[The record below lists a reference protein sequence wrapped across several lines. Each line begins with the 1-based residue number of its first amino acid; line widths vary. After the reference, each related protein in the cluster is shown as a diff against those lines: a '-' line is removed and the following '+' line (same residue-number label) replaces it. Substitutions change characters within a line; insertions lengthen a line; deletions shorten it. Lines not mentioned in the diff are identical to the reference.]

1 MNKKASAIVEIF
13 IILVV
18 IVLTS
23 ALVLFLVKTGILTIK
38 NQANQPPILN
48 TEFIPYAREGTLTIS
63 EFAFCS
69 YANEQYQCLDP
80 KNHFTIGE
88 DAYFRYIIKTTP
100 YNGDILLIENYRILS
115 STGKVMLDIDKKN
128 NYHYDIISQ
137 EPTESISFK
146 DYFTIGKGIPS
157 GTYSIELLIENPLL
171 NKKTTLTQTF
181 VVE

>member
-69 YANEQYQCLDP
+69 YVNEQYQCLDP

-88 DAYFRYIIKTTP
+88 DAYFRYTIDTTP
-100 YNGDILLIENYRILS
+100 YYGDVMIIENYRLIS
-115 STGKVMLDIDKKN
+115 ASNKVMLDVDLKKN
-128 NYHYDIISQ
+128 FQYDSSSDQQI
-137 EPTESISFK
+137 ESIFFK
-146 DYFTIGKGIPS
+146 DYFTVGKGIPS
-157 GTYSIELLIENPLL
+157 GEYTLELHIENPLL
-171 NKKTTLTQTF
+171 NKKTTLTKTF
-181 VVE
+181 FIE